1 MIDIKRILF
10 VVSQLSTG
18 GAERVISILANNLA
32 LRGYEVHLVT
42 FLDVPNDYILNSKV
56 IHKKISCCD
65 GNRAKQ
71 HLVRMKWIREYIRK
85 NCIDVYITFEHYY
98 GWTCA
103 FKNCE
108 NYITSMRNDPL
119 HDRLSFVERI
129 LRKINFEN
137 AKAVVFQTTEIMEYF
152 SPKVQKHG
160 YIVKNPLP
168 KNIPYCNSKRDKRIV
183 AVSRLEQ
190 QKNIPMLL
198 RALKIVAE
206 IHPEFVLEIYGEGS
220 ERKKIE
226 RLIKE
231 LDLEKN
237 IQLKGFCNNVDEQ
250 IVNAYMYVCT
260 SNYEGLSNALL
271 ESMAMGLA
279 IVSTDSSGGGAREVI
294 KDGVNGYL
302 VPINDD
308 VKLAERMIT
317 LIDNP
322 KKAFAMGQKAIEIR
336 DELSETVVCDEW
348 EKIINQHD
356 NK

>member
-1 MIDIKRILF
+1 MANINRLLF

-18 GAERVISILANNLA
+18 GAERVISILANNFA

-42 FLDVPNDYILNSKV
+42 FLDVPDAYILDSRI
-56 IHKKISCCD
+56 IHRRIPQCE
-65 GNRAKQ
+65 GNRAIQ
-71 HLVRMKWIREYIRK
+71 HLMRMKWIREYIRK
-85 NCIDVYITFEHYY
+85 NCIDAYITFEHYY

-108 NYITSMRNDPL
+108 NYITSMRNDPT
-119 HDRLSFVERI
+119 HDKLSFVERI
-129 LRKINFEN
+129 LRKVNFEN
-137 AKAVVFQTTEIMEYF
+137 AKAVVFQTTEIKEYF
-152 SPKVQKHG
+152 SSRVQKHA
-160 YIVKNPLP
+160 YVIKNPLP
-168 KNIPYCNSKRDKRIV
+168 KNIPYGDSTREKRIV

-198 RALKIVAE
+198 KALRIVVD
-206 IHPEFVLEIYGEGS
+206 IHPEVILEIYGDGS
-220 ERKKIE
+220 EKKRIE
-226 RLIKE
+226 QLIRE
-231 LDLEKN
+231 LNLEKN
-237 IQLKGFCNNVDEQ
+237 VQLKGFCNNVDER

-322 KKAFAMGQKAIEIR
+322 EKAFAMGQKAIEIR

>member
-1 MIDIKRILF
+1 MANINRLLF

-18 GAERVISILANNLA
+18 GAERVISILANNFA
-32 LRGYEVHLVT
+32 LRGHEVHLVT
-42 FLDVPNDYILNSKV
+42 FLDVPDAYILDSRI
-56 IHKKISCCD
+56 IHRRIPQCE
-65 GNRAKQ
+65 GNRAIQ
-71 HLVRMKWIREYIRK
+71 HLMRMKWIREYIRK
-85 NCIDVYITFEHYY
+85 NCIDAYITFEHYY

-108 NYITSMRNDPL
+108 NYITSMRNDPT
-119 HDRLSFVERI
+119 HDKLSFVERI
-129 LRKINFEN
+129 LRKVNFEN
-137 AKAVVFQTTEIMEYF
+137 AKAVVFQTTEIKKYF
-152 SPKVQKHG
+152 SSRVQKHA
-160 YIVKNPLP
+160 YVIKNPLP
-168 KNIPYCNSKRDKRIV
+168 NNIPYGDSTREKRIV

-206 IHPEFVLEIYGEGS
+206 IHPEFVLEIYGDGS

-226 RLIKE
+226 QLIKE

-237 IQLKGFCNNVDEQ
+237 IRLKGFCNNVDEQ

-308 VKLAERMIT
+308 AKLAERMIT
-317 LIDNP
+317 LLDNP
-322 KKAFAMGQKAIEIR
+322 AKAFPMGQKAIEIR